1 MEFGIDISRWQGNFD
16 FNKAKA
22 EGVKF
27 VIIKAGGAD
36 GGLYTDSM
44 FATNYAN
51 AKKAGLKVG
60 CYYYADAYSVS
71 QGTKQISHYLSII
84 RGKQFDYP
92 VAIDIENKMLQQS
105 KATLDS
111 IMRNMLNQLEQA
123 GYWAAWYAGLEC
135 YYWHCDGPSMASR
148 YTWWLPY
155 WGSSCANLP
164 NIQMW
169 QFGGEIN
176 YIRSNKIAGVVCD
189 QDYSYKDFSSLI
201 KSKGLNGYTKA
212 QQKPQTKTLHE
223 GAKIK
228 LKSTATIYGTKRKF
242 ADFVYK
248 NTYVVQKITGAN
260 KDRVAFGPTQ
270 YGANTGAV
278 DKAYITLV

>member
-16 FNKAKA
+16 FSRAKA

-92 VAIDIENKMLQQS
+92 VAIDIENKMIQQS
-105 KATLDS
+105 KTTLDS

-155 WGSSCANLP
+155 WGSSCPNLP

-201 KSKGLNGYTKA
+201 KSKGLNGYTKTV
-212 QQKPQTKTLHE
+212 QPTLKV
-223 GAKIK
+223 GSKIK
-228 LKSTATIYGTKRKF
+228 LK
-242 ADFVYK
+242 ADAKVYRIPPSHHPLCP
-248 NTYVVQKITGAN
+248 YH
-260 KDRVAFGPTQ
+260 
-270 YGANTGAV
+270 
-278 DKAYITLV
+278 